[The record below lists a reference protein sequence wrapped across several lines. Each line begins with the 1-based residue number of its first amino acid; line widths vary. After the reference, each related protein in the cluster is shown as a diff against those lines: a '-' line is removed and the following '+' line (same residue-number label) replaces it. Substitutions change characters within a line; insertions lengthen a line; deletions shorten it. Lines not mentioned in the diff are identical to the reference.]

1 MTMKRRSEIL
11 SAGREL
17 SKRPRKK
24 WDLFISHA
32 SEDKKDFVEP
42 LAEALGKF
50 GVKVWYD
57 RFSLQLGDSLSR
69 SIDQG
74 LVQSKFGLVVL
85 SPHFLAKRWPEYE
98 LRGLTAREIV
108 GTKVILP
115 VWRDVE
121 HADVLKF
128 SPPLA

>member
-1 MTMKRRSEIL
+1 
-11 SAGREL
+11 
-17 SKRPRKK
+17 
-24 WDLFISHA
+24 
-32 SEDKKDFVEP
+32 
-42 LAEALGKF
+42 
-50 GVKVWYD
+50 
-57 RFSLQLGDSLSR
+57 
-69 SIDQG
+69 
-74 LVQSKFGLVVL
+74 FGLVVL

-128 SPPLA
+128 SPPLADKVAIQATGRMLEEIAVSIIKIIRPDILTRIHRRAAFLRALQNSR